1 MRRALH
7 LTTAGALLLGA
18 KPPTAVEV
26 EPPPLTLTQAEAE
39 FQAAKKR
46 AETLQSAAD
55 RAAGSLDRVRAEQRA
70 ALGDLETAEARI
82 TLSELKLA
90 AARGQAL
97 AERRRIAE
105 VQRPLASL
113 LTGIALLGQRS
124 PLMTL
129 VDRGTAD
136 ELVRAQ
142 LLMQSTLPVI
152 RARSNDLAARR
163 ARAERAFATAR
174 ASLAEL
180 EAGRRSLE
188 ADRKAYAAIE
198 QRLLAEAARAGGAAV
213 SASDR
218 MLATGELRERLRSEG
233 RGNAAMRAEAIALA
247 SRPALPPRP
256 GSADGPL
263 FRAPFPYRL
272 PAASPLTQGLG
283 EVDSAGVR
291 SRGITLAT
299 PRGTPIEFPASGTVK
314 FAGPF
319 SGFDGVIIIDHGS
332 GWMTMLV
339 NVSPSVR
346 NGQALSI
353 GVPVGRA
360 LGPLSVELYRNG
372 KPYSPAL
379 IAGSS
384 PPLSKA
390 SKAR

>member
-1 MRRALH
+1 MRSALL
-7 LTTAGALLLGA
+7 LTTAAALLLGA
-18 KPPTAVEV
+18 RPPAAVEV
-26 EPPPLTLTQAEAE
+26 EPPPLTVAQAEAE
-39 FQAAKKR
+39 FEAARKR
-46 AETLQSAAD
+46 AETLQAVAD
-55 RAAGSLDRVRAEQRA
+55 RAAGSLERLRAEQRA

-82 TLSELKLA
+82 TLAELRLGT
-90 AARGQAL
+90 ARAQAL
-97 AERRRIAE
+97 RERRRIAE

-113 LTGIALLGQRS
+113 LTGIALLGQRP

-129 VDRGTAD
+129 VDQGSAD

-142 LLMQSTLPVI
+142 LLMQSVLPVV
-152 RARSNDLAARR
+152 RARSSDLAARR
-163 ARAERAFATAR
+163 ASADRAFAAAR
-174 ASLAEL
+174 ASLAQL

-188 ADRKAYAAIE
+188 AERKTFAALE
-198 QRLLAEAARAGGAAV
+198 QRLLAEAARSGGAAV

-233 RGNAAMRAEAIALA
+233 QGSAAMRAEAIALA
-247 SRPALPPRP
+247 SGPALPARP

-272 PAASPLTQGLG
+272 PAAAPLSQGLG

-299 PRGTPIEFPASGTVK
+299 RRGRPIEAPAPGTVK

-319 SGFDGVIIIDHGS
+319 SGFDGVIILDHGS

-339 NVSPSVR
+339 NVSPSVK
-346 NGQALSI
+346 NGQALAI
-353 GVPVGRA
+353 GAPVGRA

-384 PPLSKA
+384 PPLSKDA
-390 SKAR
+390 KAR